1 MNFLKHTRFVLLL
14 ALFALAGCE
23 TLTSL
28 RQDFAD
34 KVFGREPPNP
44 PAVLQEFQPSYTAK
58 IDWSSNIGKTER
70 YDYTPAL
77 DSSAVYASNAA
88 GEIVKLD
95 ANNGRQIWRINIGEP
110 ISGGIGIGAGI
121 LMVGSKT
128 GNVHAYDASGKPL
141 WKSKVSSEILS
152 VPRYFDGLVI
162 VRAGDN
168 HIFGLDATDGNRKWV
183 YERTTPALSLRSSV
197 GIVVDGGAVYAGFAG
212 GKMVAIRA
220 DNGKLLWEAT
230 IAQPKGVTEIE
241 RIADI
246 TSLPVIDGP
255 VVYAVAYQG
264 RIAAVDRRSGKVVW
278 NRDISSYAGMS
289 TEDGKV
295 FVSHAL
301 GSVYSLD
308 YETGKTFWRQAGLL
322 NRRLTAPLPMGS
334 VIAVG
339 DLDGYLHFLTRDEGS
354 FASRIKLDS
363 NAVMSLIPGATSSQ
377 LIAETRDGGIYAI
390 SIAENGAATPSKIPV
405 SKEPAKRSEPA
416 PEPAKTESKPD
427 TERSIMFKKDPMLQ
441 PDAPESSPS
450 ENNSGPGIKLPSTA
464 P

>member
-1 MNFLKHTRFVLLL
+1 MKINKNFRFFLVFALL
-14 ALFALAGCE
+14 ALAGCE
-23 TLTSL
+23 TLTEL
-28 RQDFAD
+28 RQDFSD

-44 PAVLQEFQPSYTAK
+44 PAALQEFQPSYSAK
-58 IDWSSNIGKTER
+58 IDWSANIGKTER

-88 GEIVKLD
+88 GDIIKLD
-95 ANNGRQIWRINIGEP
+95 ASTGHQAWRVNVGEP

-128 GNVHAYDASGKPL
+128 GNVHAYDAAGKPL

-152 VPRYFDGLVI
+152 VPHYFDGMVI
-162 VRAGDN
+162 VRTGDN
-168 HIFGLDATDGNRKWV
+168 HIFGLDATDGSRKWV
-183 YERTTPALSLRSSV
+183 YERATPALSLRSSA
-197 GIVVDGGAVYAGFAG
+197 GLAVDGGAVYAGFAG

-264 RIAAVDRRSGKVVW
+264 RVAAVDRRSGKVVW
-278 NRDISSYAGMS
+278 NREISSYTGMNA
-289 TEDGKV
+289 EDGKV

-322 NRRLTAPLPMGS
+322 NRRITAPLPMGS
-334 VIAVG
+334 VVAVG
-339 DLDGYLHFLTRDEGS
+339 DLEGYLHFLTREEGN
-354 FASRIKLDS
+354 FAARIKLNG
-363 NAVMSLIPGATSSQ
+363 NAVMSLIAGASSKQ

-390 SIAENGAATPSKIPV
+390 SIAEAAAAPT
-405 SKEPAKRSEPA
+405 SKEPAKASESKSIEPTSTEAA
-416 PEPAKTESKPD
+416 PEAPS
-427 TERSIMFKKDPMLQ
+427 TERSIMFKKDPLSL
-441 PDAPESSPS
+441 PDASPE
-450 ENNSGPGIKLPSTA
+450 NSGPGIKLPSTA